1 MNAVN
6 ETLGNEIMTLEHK
19 IKSVDQNLDDK
30 LELAIEEANNLQ
42 KNMAESIQANNKSLE
57 LFENAIETMI
67 GVNESLWKE
76 LKIGDE
82 FIGNKIEA
90 AVEEISHIQGTSLRP
105 KQFFGIGNR
114 NLVSVLGTKT
124 KI

>member
-1 MNAVN
+1 MNN
-6 ETLGNEIMTLEHK
+6 EDTLEHK

-30 LELAIEEANNLQ
+30 FELVIEEANTLR
-42 KNMAESIQANNKSLE
+42 KNIAESIQANNKSLE

-82 FIGNKIEA
+82 FIGKNDGSFRPSKKIFFEK
-90 AVEEISHIQGTSLRP
+90 RP
-105 KQFFGIGNR
+105 NQ
-114 NLVSVLGTKT
+114 
-124 KI
+124 

>member
-1 MNAVN
+1 
-6 ETLGNEIMTLEHK
+6 MTLEHSF
-19 IKSVDQNLDDK
+19 KSVDQNLDVK

-57 LFENAIETMI
+57 LFDLKLENAIETMI

-82 FIGNKIEA
+82 FIDNKIES
-90 AVEEISHIQGTSLRP
+90 AVQEISDIQGT
-105 KQFFGIGNR
+105 K
-114 NLVSVLGTKT
+114 
-124 KI
+124 

>member
-19 IKSVDQNLDDK
+19 IKSVDQNLDVK

-57 LFENAIETMI
+57 LFDLKLENAIETMI

-76 LKIGDE
+76 LKIGD
-82 FIGNKIEA
+82 
-90 AVEEISHIQGTSLRP
+90 
-105 KQFFGIGNR
+105 
-114 NLVSVLGTKT
+114 
-124 KI
+124 